1 MKAVYFVP
9 IGQVSH
15 FLSVVILILGSV
27 CFVETN
33 GQHAF
38 HRNKARYYKERY
50 RAQVNYYADACDI
63 LEKKRYAKPK
73 NQPVQ
78 ASRQPVKH
86 KPMAEIDP
94 PGYARTYN
102 KSEVKTKSVEVQ
114 QDTDLLTQLEQ
125 ENTEDRVLAE
135 NQLPVPTSSKHAE
148 IRKNVMENL
157 KNKKEGEAIELKPLY
172 FNFNQDELSMVD
184 TEPFLYAVEYALQG
198 RHILIEGH
206 TDSQGADSY
215 NVQLSIKRVQ
225 KIRKLMHDMGVP
237 DEQISVVG
245 YGEEQASGTTA
256 KEDNQK
262 HRRVDFKVF

>member
-1 MKAVYFVP
+1 MKTVYFVSNRRAGHLLCG
-9 IGQVSH
+9 IM
-15 FLSVVILILGSV
+15 LILGIICSV
-27 CFVETN
+27 DSI
-33 GQHAF
+33 GQSAF
-38 HRNKARYYKERY
+38 QRNKVRHYKERY
-50 RAQVNYYADACDI
+50 RAQLNYYADACDI

-73 NQPVQ
+73 NRPVP
-78 ASRQPVKH
+78 ARQPVRH

-94 PGYARTYN
+94 PGYVRVYN
-102 KSEVKTKSVEVQ
+102 ESEGKTRIKDVQ
-114 QDTDLLTQLEQ
+114 QDTELLARVEK

-135 NQLPVPTSSKHAE
+135 NHLPVPTSAKHAE
-148 IRKNVMENL
+148 IRKNVMESL
-157 KNKKEGEAIELKPLY
+157 KNKKEGETIELKPLY

-245 YGEEQASGTTA
+245 YGEEHASGTTA

-262 HRRVDFKVF
+262 YRRVDFKVF